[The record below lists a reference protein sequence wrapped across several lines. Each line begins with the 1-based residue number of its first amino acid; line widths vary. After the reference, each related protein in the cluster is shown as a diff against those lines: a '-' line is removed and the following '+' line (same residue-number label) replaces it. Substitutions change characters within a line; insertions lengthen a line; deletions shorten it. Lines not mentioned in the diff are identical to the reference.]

1 MPITFNSQGG
11 FLNGTISSSGN
22 NIFIKTSGSVGIVHL
37 DGDKVLL
44 QSQSSGNIITASLKI
59 EDDNL
64 VINENLKVKRN
75 EFRFKSADR
84 TKEVKIDVSDNGNIR
99 FKDNDDKEIVKF
111 REGGRIDLGQ
121 NDTANSQSLT
131 NWNGAISASGFV
143 KCKNTFLG
151 HNYGFPDNFILAHSD
166 RVQNEDPSTEAGRGF
181 AFGQNPAGHT
191 FINAG
196 DGTNAGYESINFYQ
210 AGLPSS
216 ILGKNRNWQFGAPA
230 SVQFEPPEKL
240 TVEGNISASGNLII
254 QGSISASSIN
264 TTIVSSSIVF
274 SSGSN
279 IFGDASS
286 DTHTF
291 TGHIT
296 ASGNI
301 SATGTGSFDG
311 GMIIPNSTRITFGS
325 IDTFISVDND
335 NPEDLVIASDDD
347 MFISPDDDLFLNAD
361 DVMIRTAAGSEYAR
375 FNGGVGG
382 LGIGRTVP
390 DQLLHVEGTNAQI
403 NIEEDDTEFL
413 RLGVGED
420 ENDAVIGFH
429 TDNFLRIGTYSSPTD
444 TTMAKLITI
453 DYTGNITSSAN
464 ISSSG
469 TITMLTASIGGG
481 IFTSA
486 SLAAGGG
493 GGAVSAVANG
503 SNNRVATFSSTDAL
517 NGESGL
523 TFSGAGNTLTI
534 DAGVVAN
541 SGNNDQPFQVK
552 GSSDDNLLQ
561 VNPQSDDKVGI
572 GTANPTKK
580 LQVTG
585 DISASG
591 DIHLQTDEFIYF
603 KTGDTSDNRIRYSNS
618 QDLISIK
625 SDQIYLDADNG
636 VGIGV
641 FNPETALEVD
651 GNILTSGHITAS
663 GNISSSGTLDVT
675 GNVNFDG
682 DLDVDG
688 TTNVDT
694 IDVDG
699 PAVFASRTVFEIS
712 TFTDGDTTPDVRFS
726 TIFKTAN
733 TGATTITGF
742 DNGTAGQII
751 HVVLQDNNTDF
762 TTGTNLVLFR
772 SLNYTSG
779 QTNDIVSFLCLDGT
793 KWLMLNIQDNS

>member
-216 ILGKNRNWQFGAPA
+216 ILGKNRNWQFGLGITSPV
-230 SVQFEPPEKL
+230 SFQPPEKL
-240 TVEGNISASGNLII
+240 TVEGNISASG
-254 QGSISASSIN
+254 
-264 TTIVSSSIVF
+264 TIFANRLEVTQITSSIVT
-274 SSGSN
+274 SSILQTEGSN
-279 IFGDASS
+279 IFGDTIS

-291 TGHIT
+291 N
-296 ASGNI
+296 GNVN
-301 SATGTGSFDG
+301 STGTGSFDG

-325 IDTFISVDND
+325 VDTFISVDND

-347 MFISPDDDLFLNAD
+347 IFISPDDDLFLNAD
-361 DVMIRTAAGSEYAR
+361 DIMFRTAAGSEYAR

-420 ENDAVIGFH
+420 ENDVVIGFH

-444 TTMAKLITI
+444 TTMAKFITI

-469 TITMLTASIGGG
+469 VGTFNSLDIAS
-481 IFTSA
+481 S
-486 SLAAGGG
+486 
-493 GGAVSAVANG
+493 
-503 SNNRVATFSSTDAL
+503 
-517 NGESGL
+517 
-523 TFSGAGNTLTI
+523 
-534 DAGVVAN
+534 
-541 SGNNDQPFQVK
+541 
-552 GSSDDNLLQ
+552 
-561 VNPQSDDKVGI
+561 
-572 GTANPTKK
+572 
-580 LQVTG
+580 
-585 DISASG
+585 
-591 DIHLQTDEFIYF
+591 
-603 KTGDTSDNRIRYSNS
+603 
-618 QDLISIK
+618 
-625 SDQIYLDADNG
+625 
-636 VGIGV
+636 
-641 FNPETALEVD
+641 
-651 GNILTSGHITAS
+651 
-663 GNISSSGTLDVT
+663 
-675 GNVNFDG
+675 
-682 DLDVDG
+682 
-688 TTNVDT
+688 

-699 PAVFASRTVFEIS
+699 ISNLDDTDIDGTMNVQDAATFQSRTVFEID
-712 TFTDGDTTPDVRFS
+712 TFTDGDTTPDVRTS

-742 DNGTAGQII
+742 DNGTEGQII

-762 TTGTNLVLFR
+762 TNGTNLILFR
-772 SLNYTSG
+772 GLNYTSG